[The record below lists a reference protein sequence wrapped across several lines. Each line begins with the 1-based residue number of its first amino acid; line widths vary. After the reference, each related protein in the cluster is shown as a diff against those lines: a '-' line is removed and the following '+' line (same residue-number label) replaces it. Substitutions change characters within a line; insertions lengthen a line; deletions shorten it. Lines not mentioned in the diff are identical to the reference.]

1 MKTCSSRDPFTGVMC
16 TKLGRHDGAH
26 SGVVY
31 DREDG
36 ATMTTWSA

>member
-16 TKLGRHDGAH
+16 TRSERHLGSHT
-26 SGVVY
+26 GVIY